1 MRRVQTEVDA
11 PFYAQFRR
19 SLGSLPP
26 IPTIPLYNLAVD
38 RLSTTCFTTGA
49 TKRYDTLSAD
59 YCYYALHDKPRYD
72 LHLIMRSLFPVQPT
86 PLGPTY
92 YAMLSLRC

>member
-1 MRRVQTEVDA
+1 MPRSTRNFDDRSVLCH
-11 PFYAQFRR
+11 PFLLFL
-19 SLGSLPP
+19 STTLPS
-26 IPTIPLYNLAVD
+26 IVC
-38 RLSTTCFTTGA
+38 LSTTCFTTGA

>member
-38 RLSTTCFTTGA
+38 RLSVHHLLHNRSNKTL
-49 TKRYDTLSAD
+49 RY
-59 YCYYALHDKPRYD
+59 
-72 LHLIMRSLFPVQPT
+72 
-86 PLGPTY
+86 PLCR
-92 YAMLSLRC
+92 LLLLRLA